1 MLPFSRAST
10 TLNLTWSQVSKILS
24 FVFFL
29 NYHHAHRHAMAIK
42 VHPFKGLMLGMSGEN
57 FK

>member
-42 VHPFKGLMLGMSGEN
+42 VHPFKGLMLGSVW
-57 FK
+57 